1 MKNIEEDKILIL
13 VMKRKDK
20 YQIVMFIVLDLNIF
34 LYLKYIYNVWF
45 IYYFIYNEID
55 VVVVLIILL
64 WLKYGYY
71 KVMWLFEGEMLILM
85 FL

>member
-34 LYLKYIYNVWF
+34 LYLKYIYNVQF

-55 VVVVLIILL
+55 VVVV
-64 WLKYGYY
+64 
-71 KVMWLFEGEMLILM
+71 
-85 FL
+85 

>member
-1 MKNIEEDKILIL
+1 MKNIEEDKIVIL

-34 LYLKYIYNVWF
+34 LYLKYIYNVQF

-55 VVVVLIILL
+55 VVVVLIILQEVN
-64 WLKYGYY
+64 YG
-71 KVMWLFEGEMLILM
+71 
-85 FL
+85 

>member
-1 MKNIEEDKILIL
+1 
-13 VMKRKDK
+13 MKRKDK
-20 YQIVMFIVLDLNIF
+20 YQIVIFIVFDLNIF

>member
-20 YQIVMFIVLDLNIF
+20 YQIVIFNVLDLNIF
-34 LYLKYIYNVWF
+34 LYLKYIYNVQF

-55 VVVVLIILL
+55 VVVVLIILQEVN
-64 WLKYGYY
+64 YG
-71 KVMWLFEGEMLILM
+71 
-85 FL
+85 

>member
-1 MKNIEEDKILIL
+1 MKNIEEDKIVIL

-34 LYLKYIYNVWF
+34 LYLKYIFNVQF

-55 VVVVLIILL
+55 VVVVLIILQEVN
-64 WLKYGYY
+64 YG
-71 KVMWLFEGEMLILM
+71 
-85 FL
+85 